1 MAVSE
6 GLTSEISDRKLTRKS
21 CAARDLIADWRR
33 WSFAERIVAAGI
45 VFWLAAV
52 PSLVVLKAF

>member
-6 GLTSEISDRKLTRKS
+6 GITSEVSRRKLTRKS
-21 CAARDLIADWRR
+21 CTARDLVADWKR
-33 WSFAERIVAAGI
+33 WSFAERVVAAGI

>member
-6 GLTSEISDRKLTRKS
+6 GLTSEIGGRKLTRKS
-21 CAARDLIADWRR
+21 CTTRDLVADWKR

-52 PSLVVLKAF
+52 PSLMVLKAF